1 VGSRPKDPTTRAAC
15 EGRRNRRPPHKQ
27 GWDFKTGEDRDEVYE
42 VLRAW
47 SKQGHVKWGKAGVTV
62 V

>member
-1 VGSRPKDPTTRAAC
+1 MKAAVIVDTL
-15 EGRRNRRPPHKQ
+15 NKQ

-47 SKQGHVKWGKAGVTV
+47 SKQGALEWGKAGVTV
-62 V
+62 M